1 MQLLRNGLMQATDS
15 ALSFGVASVYWG
27 NAANRGG
34 QGLFADWHV
43 SGSRTA
49 SIARAQPAKTK
60 EAREVVAAG
69 TAYSADTRRGY
80 FVYRQRAL
88 GKRFRGRFPEGDRIP
103 AHRGFKAIN
112 APHRLLGQESG

>member
-69 TAYSADTRRGY
+69 TAYSADTRRGL
-80 FVYRQRAL
+80 FRVSPACSWKALSGALSRRRQ
-88 GKRFRGRFPEGDRIP
+88 D
-103 AHRGFKAIN
+103 
-112 APHRLLGQESG
+112 SGPQGV

>member
-15 ALSFGVASVYWG
+15 ALSFGAASVHWG

-34 QGLFADWHV
+34 QGLFTDWHV
-43 SGSRTA
+43 SGPRTA
-49 SIARAQPAKTK
+49 SIARAQPAKTMRPEK
-60 EAREVVAAG
+60 RLRPGPPIQRIHVG
-69 TAYSADTRRGY
+69 GY

-88 GKRFRGRFPEGDRIP
+88 GKRFRGRFPEGDGIP

-112 APHRLLGQESG
+112 APHRLLGPESG